1 MWVTHTLSIS
11 LHTYIRVAMDRDGV
25 EIKGIIDQVLVK
37 KDIMC
42 YEEDVSA
49 VRGMDGGLS
58 DHHVA
63 LF

>member
-1 MWVTHTLSIS
+1 M
-11 LHTYIRVAMDRDGV
+11 